1 MFGCPLIT
9 DDNLNATP
17 IMIMLEN
24 GCELNLWSTLGHS
37 RVAAKQEDNIQI
49 YFPATAGGNYETWP
63 LTLTY
68 SPAARFVSIMPREL
82 ELTHRRFCCATVNT
96 AIRCLRCERIT
107 TCKMPVNVN

>member
-1 MFGCPLIT
+1 MFGHPLIA

-24 GCELNLWSTLGHS
+24 GCELNLWSTLGH
-37 RVAAKQEDNIQI
+37 RGVAAELEDNIQI

-68 SPAARFVSIMPREL
+68 SPAARFVSITPL
-82 ELTHRRFCCATVNT
+82 LWSTLTGDSDVQLTIQQFVA
-96 AIRCLRCERIT
+96 
-107 TCKMPVNVN
+107 